1 MFSGIIMEKETGLSK
16 EGQARIFIRT
26 GGMQMMTSGTPDSR
40 LAQIL
45 EIMELRRTA
54 RLESLADRL
63 QVGTKTIRNDMKE
76 LNRLLEGSALV
87 ESVSGRYTLFVL
99 DGKTFQEKKRIIYN
113 QSDYM
118 NSPMKRYGYILNRLM
133 HEEGAVLIDDLAE
146 EICVGRTTINGD
158 LKKLRETLESY
169 QLQIVGKTNTG
180 IRLEGDE
187 LSLRLLVLEQMYDQV
202 FESFLLDEDLES
214 MVHEYCQEY
223 GLDYMTTQYFMRSY
237 TLMVDRVLNDHPLNR
252 LQEKYHELEQT
263 TAWRFAER
271 IVVRTMEMFQVQ
283 IPMEEILFL
292 SLPIAGMRTPM
303 SRGDQQ
309 APEISEEVAELV
321 VKILN
326 RIAYDMNFH
335 ISPTDLLDDFVYHIN
350 FMLNRLKYRFYIRN
364 YALAEIRE
372 RYPLAC
378 RMAEVAKT
386 VVEEQTRFTVT
397 DDELG
402 FLASYFSLFLEEQH
416 YKNQK
421 AFRVGIVCAQGAIS
435 GKLIQ
440 ARLEKIM
447 SDQTEFQLLSEKEA
461 EDRDDFDLLISTSGN
476 YESDEV
482 PVICLGVFFDEVEV
496 LRQIERLKYLGNL
509 DISMKTGINSLIATI
524 LEPEHFYV
532 LEPETTYLEAVLYM
546 IGQLTEE
553 GVLDEDFKEAFLK
566 REKKSTMLFDEQIGF
581 PHLQYPGEKIVLAV
595 GVSDRT
601 GPGTRFLLLLALPED
616 SELNDDILIHIYNE
630 LLVISSGETLAE
642 DISKLR
648 SGSEFVL
655 YMIRN
660 NELFED
666 I

>member
-1 MFSGIIMEKETGLSK
+1 
-16 EGQARIFIRT
+16 
-26 GGMQMMTSGTPDSR
+26 MMTSRTPDSR
-40 LAQIL
+40 IAQIL

-54 RLESLADRL
+54 RPESLADKL
-63 QVGTKTIRNDMKE
+63 KVGTKTIRNDMKE

-87 ESVSGRYTLFVL
+87 ESVSGRYALFVL
-99 DGKTFQEKKRIIYN
+99 DEKRFQEKRQIVYSQN
-113 QSDYM
+113 DYM
-118 NSPMKRYGYILNRLM
+118 NSPAKRYGYILNRLM
-133 HEEGAVLIDDLAE
+133 HEEAAVLIDDLAE

-158 LKKLRETLESY
+158 LKKLREILESY
-169 QLQIVGKTNTG
+169 QLQIVGRTNTG

-187 LSLRLLVLEQMYDQV
+187 LSIRLFVLEQMYEQV
-202 FESFLLDEDLES
+202 FESFLLDDDLES
-214 MVHEYCQEY
+214 MVNGYCQEY

-237 TLMVDRVLNDHPLNR
+237 TLMVDRVLNDHPLSS
-252 LQEKYHELEQT
+252 LQEKYRELEQT
-263 TAWRFAER
+263 TAWRFAEK
-271 IVVRTMEMFQVQ
+271 IVAQTMEIFQVQ

-303 SRGDQQ
+303 NREDKQEM
-309 APEISEEVAELV
+309 EISEEVAELV

-372 RYPLAC
+372 RYPLAYK
-378 RMAEVAKT
+378 MAEVAKK
-386 VVEEQTRFTVT
+386 VVEEQTRFAVT

-402 FLASYFSLFLEEQH
+402 FLASYFGLFLEEQY

-421 AFRVGIVCAQGAIS
+421 SFQVGIVCAQSAIS

-440 ARLEKIM
+440 VRLEKM
-447 SDQTEFQLLSEKEA
+447 MPDQTEFTLLSEKEA
-461 EDRDDFDLLISTSGN
+461 ENRKDFDLIISTSRQ
-476 YESDEV
+476 YEAADV
-482 PVICLGVFFDEVEV
+482 PVICLGEFFDEVEV
-496 LRQIERLKYLGNL
+496 LRQIERLKYMGNL
-509 DISMKTGINSLIATI
+509 DVSMKTGIRSLIATI

-532 LEPETTYLEAVLYM
+532 LSAEISYTDAVLYM
-546 IGQLTEE
+546 IGQLTKE
-553 GVLDEDFKEAFLK
+553 GVLEEEFKEEFLK
-566 REKKSTMLFDEQIGF
+566 RETKSTMLFDEKIGF
-581 PHLQYPGEKIVLAV
+581 PHLQYPGGKIVLAV
-595 GVSDRT
+595 GVADRG
-601 GPGTRFLLLLALPED
+601 GPGVCFILLLALPRD

-630 LLVISSGETLAE
+630 LLVISSDGTLAE
-642 DISKLR
+642 EISKLR

>member
-1 MFSGIIMEKETGLSK
+1 
-16 EGQARIFIRT
+16 
-26 GGMQMMTSGTPDSR
+26 MMTSGTPDSR
-40 LAQIL
+40 IAQIL

-54 RLESLADRL
+54 RPESLADKL
-63 QVGTKTIRNDMKE
+63 KVGAKTIKNDMKE

-87 ESVSGRYTLFVL
+87 EYVSGRYALFIL
-99 DGKTFQEKKRIIYN
+99 DERTFREKKQTVYSQN
-113 QSDYM
+113 DYM
-118 NSPMKRYGYILNRLM
+118 NSPSKRYGYILNRLM
-133 HEEGAVLIDDLAE
+133 HEEGAVLIDDLAD

-158 LKKLRETLESY
+158 LKKLREMLESY
-169 QLQIVGKTNTG
+169 QVGIVGRTNTG

-187 LSLRLLVLEQMYDQV
+187 LSIRLLVLEQMYDRV
-202 FESFLLDEDLES
+202 FESFLLDDDLES
-214 MVHEYCQEY
+214 MVNEYCQEY

-237 TLMVDRVLNDHPLNR
+237 TVMIDRVLNDHPLNS

-263 TAWRFAER
+263 TAYRFAEK
-271 IVVRTMEMFQVQ
+271 IVMRTMEMFQVR

-303 SRGDQQ
+303 NREDKQVL
-309 APEISEEVAELV
+309 EISEEVAELV

-372 RYPLAC
+372 RYPLAYK
-378 RMAEVAKT
+378 MAEVAKK
-386 VVEEQTRFTVT
+386 VIEEQTSFAVT

-416 YKNQK
+416 YKNRK
-421 AFRVGIVCAQGAIS
+421 VFRVGIVCAQGAIS

-440 ARLEKIM
+440 VRLEKMM
-447 SDQTEFQLLSEKEA
+447 SDQTEFELLSEKEA
-461 EDRDDFDLLISTSGN
+461 EDREDFDLLISTSRN
-476 YESDEV
+476 YESDAV
-482 PVICLGVFFDEVEV
+482 PVICLGEFFDEVEV
-496 LRQIERLKYLGNL
+496 LRQIERLKYMGNL
-509 DISMKTGINSLIATI
+509 EVSMKTGIHSLIATI

-532 LEPETTYLEAVLYM
+532 LGPEPSYLEAVLYM
-546 IGQLTEE
+546 IDCLTEE
-553 GVLDEDFKEAFLK
+553 GVLEADFKEAFLK
-566 REKKSTMLFDEQIGF
+566 REKKSTMLFDERIGF

-595 GVSDRT
+595 GAADRT
-601 GPGTRFLLLLALPED
+601 GSGVQFILLLALPKN

-630 LLVISSGETLAE
+630 LLVISSDETLTEEIA
-642 DISKLR
+642 KLK

-655 YMIRN
+655 YMIRK
-660 NELFED
+660 NELFENV
-666 I
+666 

>member
-1 MFSGIIMEKETGLSK
+1 
-16 EGQARIFIRT
+16 
-26 GGMQMMTSGTPDSR
+26 MMTSRTPDSR
-40 LAQIL
+40 IAQIL

-54 RLESLADRL
+54 RPESLADKL
-63 QVGTKTIRNDMKE
+63 KVGTKTIRNDMKE

-87 ESVSGRYTLFVL
+87 ESVSGRYALFVL
-99 DGKTFQEKKRIIYN
+99 DEKRFQEKKQIVYSQN
-113 QSDYM
+113 DYM
-118 NSPMKRYGYILNRLM
+118 NSPAKRYGYILNRLM
-133 HEEGAVLIDDLAE
+133 HEEAAVLIDDLAE

-158 LKKLRETLESY
+158 LKKLREILESY
-169 QLQIVGKTNTG
+169 QLQIVGRTNTG

-187 LSLRLLVLEQMYDQV
+187 LSIRLFVLEQMYEQV
-202 FESFLLDEDLES
+202 FESFLLDDDLES
-214 MVHEYCQEY
+214 MVNGYCQEY

-237 TLMVDRVLNDHPLNR
+237 TLMVDRVLNDHPLSS
-252 LQEKYHELEQT
+252 LQEKYRELEQT
-263 TAWRFAER
+263 TAWRFAEK
-271 IVVRTMEMFQVQ
+271 IVAQTMEIFQVQ

-303 SRGDQQ
+303 NREDKQEM
-309 APEISEEVAELV
+309 EISEEVAELV

-364 YALAEIRE
+364 YALEEIRE
-372 RYPLAC
+372 RYPLAYK
-378 RMAEVAKT
+378 MAEVAKK
-386 VVEEQTRFTVT
+386 VVEEQTRFAVT

-402 FLASYFSLFLEEQH
+402 FLASYFGLFLEEQY

-421 AFRVGIVCAQGAIS
+421 SFQVGIVCAQSAIS

-440 ARLEKIM
+440 VRLEKM
-447 SDQTEFQLLSEKEA
+447 MPDQTEFTLLSEKEA
-461 EDRDDFDLLISTSGN
+461 ENRKDFDLIISTSRQ
-476 YESDEV
+476 YEAADV
-482 PVICLGVFFDEVEV
+482 PVICLGEFFDEVEV
-496 LRQIERLKYLGNL
+496 LRQIERLKYMGNL
-509 DISMKTGINSLIATI
+509 DVSMKTGIRSLIATI

-532 LEPETTYLEAVLYM
+532 LSAEISYTDAVLYM
-546 IGQLTEE
+546 IGQLTKE
-553 GVLDEDFKEAFLK
+553 GVLEEEFKEAFLK
-566 REKKSTMLFDEQIGF
+566 REAKSTMLFDEKIGF
-581 PHLQYPGEKIVLAV
+581 PHLQYPGGKIVLAV
-595 GVSDRT
+595 GVADRG
-601 GPGTRFLLLLALPED
+601 GPGVCFILLLALPRD

-630 LLVISSGETLAE
+630 LLVISSDGTLAE
-642 DISKLR
+642 EISKLR

>member
-1 MFSGIIMEKETGLSK
+1 
-16 EGQARIFIRT
+16 
-26 GGMQMMTSGTPDSR
+26 MMTSGTPGSR
-40 LAQIL
+40 IAQIL

-54 RLESLADRL
+54 RPESLADKL
-63 QVGTKTIRNDMKE
+63 KVGTKTIRNDMKE

-87 ESVSGRYTLFVL
+87 ESVSGRYALFVL
-99 DGKTFQEKKRIIYN
+99 DEKRFQEKKQIVYSQN
-113 QSDYM
+113 DYM
-118 NSPMKRYGYILNRLM
+118 NSPAKRYGYILNRLM
-133 HEEGAVLIDDLAE
+133 HEEAAVLIDDLAE

-158 LKKLRETLESY
+158 LKKLREILESY
-169 QLQIVGKTNTG
+169 QLQIVGRTNTG

-187 LSLRLLVLEQMYDQV
+187 LSIRLFVLEQMYEQV
-202 FESFLLDEDLES
+202 FESFLLDDDLES
-214 MVHEYCQEY
+214 MVNGYCQEY

-237 TLMVDRVLNDHPLNR
+237 TLMVDRVLNDHPLSS
-252 LQEKYHELEQT
+252 LQEKYRELEQT
-263 TAWRFAER
+263 TAWRFAEK
-271 IVVRTMEMFQVQ
+271 IVAQTMEIFQVQ

-303 SRGDQQ
+303 NWEDKQEM
-309 APEISEEVAELV
+309 EISEEVAELV

-372 RYPLAC
+372 RYPLAYK
-378 RMAEVAKT
+378 MAEVAKK
-386 VVEEQTRFTVT
+386 VVEEQTRFAVT

-402 FLASYFSLFLEEQH
+402 FLASYFGLFLEEQY

-421 AFRVGIVCAQGAIS
+421 SFQVGIVCAQSAIS

-440 ARLEKIM
+440 VRLEKM
-447 SDQTEFQLLSEKEA
+447 MPDQTEFTLLSEKEA
-461 EDRDDFDLLISTSGN
+461 ENRKDFDLIISTSRQ
-476 YESDEV
+476 YEAADV
-482 PVICLGVFFDEVEV
+482 PVICLGEFFDEVEV
-496 LRQIERLKYLGNL
+496 LRQIERLKYMGNL
-509 DISMKTGINSLIATI
+509 DVSMKTGIRSLIATI

-532 LEPETTYLEAVLYM
+532 LSAEISYTDAVLYM
-546 IGQLTEE
+546 IGQLTKE
-553 GVLDEDFKEAFLK
+553 GVLEEEFKEEFLK
-566 REKKSTMLFDEQIGF
+566 RETKSTMLFDEKIGF
-581 PHLQYPGEKIVLAV
+581 PHLQYPGGKIVLAV
-595 GVSDRT
+595 GVADRG
-601 GPGTRFLLLLALPED
+601 GPGVCFILLLALPRD

-630 LLVISSGETLAE
+630 LLVISSDGTLAE
-642 DISKLR
+642 EISKLR

>member
-1 MFSGIIMEKETGLSK
+1 
-16 EGQARIFIRT
+16 
-26 GGMQMMTSGTPDSR
+26 MMTSGTPDSR
-40 LAQIL
+40 IAQIL

-54 RLESLADRL
+54 RPESLADKL
-63 QVGTKTIRNDMKE
+63 KVGAKTIKNDMKE

-87 ESVSGRYTLFVL
+87 EYVSGRYALFIL
-99 DGKTFQEKKRIIYN
+99 DERTFREKKQTVYSQN
-113 QSDYM
+113 DYM
-118 NSPMKRYGYILNRLM
+118 NSPSKRYGYILNRLM
-133 HEEGAVLIDDLAE
+133 HEEGAVLIDDLAD

-158 LKKLRETLESY
+158 LKKLREMLESY
-169 QLQIVGKTNTG
+169 QVGIVGRTNTG

-187 LSLRLLVLEQMYDQV
+187 LSIRLLVLEQMYDRV
-202 FESFLLDEDLES
+202 FESFLLDDDLES
-214 MVHEYCQEY
+214 MVNEYCQEY

-237 TLMVDRVLNDHPLNR
+237 TVMIDRVLNDHPLNS

-263 TAWRFAER
+263 TAYRFAEK
-271 IVVRTMEMFQVQ
+271 IVMRTMEMFQVR

-303 SRGDQQ
+303 NREDKQVL
-309 APEISEEVAELV
+309 EISEEVAELV

-372 RYPLAC
+372 RYPLAYK
-378 RMAEVAKT
+378 MAEVAKK
-386 VVEEQTRFTVT
+386 VIEEQTSFAVT

-416 YKNQK
+416 YKNRK
-421 AFRVGIVCAQGAIS
+421 VFRVGIVCAQGAIS

-440 ARLEKIM
+440 VRLEKMM
-447 SDQTEFQLLSEKEA
+447 SDQTEFELLSEKEA
-461 EDRDDFDLLISTSGN
+461 EDREDFDLLISTSRN
-476 YESDEV
+476 YESDAV
-482 PVICLGVFFDEVEV
+482 PVICLGEFFDEVEV
-496 LRQIERLKYLGNL
+496 LRQIERLKYMGNL
-509 DISMKTGINSLIATI
+509 EVSMKTGIHSLIATI

-532 LEPETTYLEAVLYM
+532 LGPEPSYLEAVLYM
-546 IGQLTEE
+546 IDCLTEE
-553 GVLDEDFKEAFLK
+553 GALEADFKEAFLK
-566 REKKSTMLFDEQIGF
+566 REKKSTMLFDERIGF

-595 GVSDRT
+595 GAADHT
-601 GPGTRFLLLLALPED
+601 GSGVQFILLLALPKN

-630 LLVISSGETLAE
+630 LLVISSDETLTAE
-642 DISKLR
+642 IAKLK

-655 YMIRN
+655 YMIRK
-660 NELFED
+660 NELFENV
-666 I
+666 

>member
-1 MFSGIIMEKETGLSK
+1 
-16 EGQARIFIRT
+16 
-26 GGMQMMTSGTPDSR
+26 MMAAGTPDSR
-40 LAQIL
+40 IAQIL

-54 RLESLADRL
+54 RLESLADKL
-63 QVGTKTIRNDMKE
+63 QVGTKTIRNDIKE

-87 ESVSGRYTLFVL
+87 ESVSGRYALFIL
-99 DGKTFQEKKRIIYN
+99 DEKTFQEKKRTVYSQN
-113 QSDYM
+113 DYM
-118 NSPMKRYGYILNRLM
+118 NSPAKRYGYILNRLM
-133 HEEGAVLIDDLAE
+133 HEEGAVLIDDLAD

-158 LKKLRETLESY
+158 LKKLREMLESY

-187 LSLRLLVLEQMYDQV
+187 LSIRLLVLEQMYDHV
-202 FESFLLDEDLES
+202 FESFLLDDDLES
-214 MVHEYCQEY
+214 MVNGYCREY
-223 GLDYMTTQYFMRSY
+223 GLDYTTTRYFMRSY
-237 TLMVDRVLNDHPLNR
+237 TLMIDRVLNDHPLSS

-263 TAWRFAER
+263 TAYRFAEK
-271 IVVRTMEMFQVQ
+271 IVTQTIEMFQVQ

-303 SRGDQQ
+303 NRGDQQ

-326 RIAYDMNFH
+326 RIADDMNFH

-378 RMAEVAKT
+378 RMAEVAKK
-386 VVEEQTRFTVT
+386 VIEEQTSLVVA

-416 YKNQK
+416 YRKRK

-435 GKLIQ
+435 GRLIQ
-440 ARLEKIM
+440 VRLEKMM
-447 SDQTEFQLLSEKEA
+447 SDETEFELLSEKEA
-461 EDRDDFDLLISTSGN
+461 EGRRDFDLMISTSRT
-476 YESDEV
+476 YESEDV
-482 PVICLGVFFDEVEV
+482 PVICLGEFFDEVEV

-509 DISMKTGINSLIATI
+509 DVSMKTGINSLIATI

-532 LEPETTYLEAVLYM
+532 LESEPSYLEAVLYM
-546 IGQLTEE
+546 IGELTKE
-553 GVLDEDFKEAFLK
+553 GVLEADFKEAFLK
-566 REKKSTMLFDEQIGF
+566 REEKSTMLFDERIGF
-581 PHLQYPGEKIVLAV
+581 PHLQYLGEKIVLAV
-595 GVSDRT
+595 GAADRT
-601 GPGTRFLLLLALPED
+601 GPGVRFILFLALPRD
-616 SELNDDILIHIYNE
+616 SERNDDILIHIYNE
-630 LLVISSGETLAE
+630 LLVISSDGTLTEEIA
-642 DISKLR
+642 KLG

-666 I
+666 V